1 MDVLPEP
8 AGLVVG
14 AEAPIALDARS
25 HDDETSDNRGSP
37 TSTARVDAKTRMC
50 MSPSMR
56 SCGLIRRVP
65 PVNRSAPEGRGQR
78 AGSVQARNGF
88 VCTFASSRCKTVHCG
103 AFRCI
108 WVRFAHSQKT
118 STYVNCGKPASTP
131 VNRERTAIARFVAQ
145 RGCQRAHPTRQKTA
159 RLLLHPNRARFG
171 QQSRT
176 TARVSPEKRSKKFRI
191 LVTPFARF
199 CTPSA
204 TYTNEE
210 GATPPG
216 APSSGIYW

>member
-25 HDDETSDNRGSP
+25 QDDETSDNRGSP

-88 VCTFASSRCKTVHCG
+88 VLHIRELAVQNGALWCISVHLGSFCAFAKNVN
-103 AFRCI
+103 
-108 WVRFAHSQKT
+108 VRQL
-118 STYVNCGKPASTP
+118 
-131 VNRERTAIARFVAQ
+131 R
-145 RGCQRAHPTRQKTA
+145 
-159 RLLLHPNRARFG
+159 
-171 QQSRT
+171 
-176 TARVSPEKRSKKFRI
+176 
-191 LVTPFARF
+191 
-199 CTPSA
+199 
-204 TYTNEE
+204 
-210 GATPPG
+210 
-216 APSSGIYW
+216 